1 MYFEKNSINV
11 LRMPTYHS
19 VGGTVHT
26 CTKNKIKPK
35 GSVDSVETIIG
46 CYLITRKWKKYIL
59 N

>member
-46 CYLITRKWKKYIL
+46 CYLITRK
-59 N
+59 